1 MKTVTVKLSEI
12 AKDPTMRLDAK
23 YWVDK
28 KNSEKS
34 VKTKKEI
41 TNQLKYLQ
49 EQKAK
54 YIKEHNSKSSSE
66 KSLIA
71 NRIHNDLIAI
81 YNYQITTLNWV
92 LGKRKNLL

>member
-41 TNQLKYLQ
+41 TNQLKHLQ

-54 YIKEHNSKSSSE
+54 YIKEDNSKSNS
-66 KSLIA
+66 K
-71 NRIHNDLIAI
+71 
-81 YNYQITTLNWV
+81 
-92 LGKRKNLL
+92 KNLL